1 VRVNGRVVREP
12 GTQVDPG
19 KDEVRVHGRPLPGAP
34 RLVYLMLHKPVGV
47 LTTLD
52 DPEGRRTVRQFVPP
66 GPRLFPVGRLDADTS
81 GLLLLTNDGE
91 LAHKLMHPRYGVS
104 KVYRVRL
111 GAPPAADQVRR
122 LREGVAIEPGQVTSP
137 AEVRVRNARPGRS
150 EIEIVL
156 HEGRYRQV
164 RRMCEAVG
172 LTVTALHR
180 AAYGPLRLG
189 ALARG
194 EVRALTAFEVAKLRE
209 ESARPGGVR
218 ARLEN
223 TRRRLA
229 ARATRPDEAPP
240 AESTGWPAGPAF
252 EGPPRAR
259 AGRYPGE
266 RASDRTGARA
276 SPAFSRPG
284 RSDRRGSRGGGSG
297 YPASSGGRR
306 GRPMGRDDAPFG
318 SGRAR
323 GRRTGM
329 GQTPVPSGQGR
340 ARGRP
345 ARRAGTGA
353 SRGLPGRRR
362 GRRFSG

>member
-1 VRVNGRVVREP
+1 
-12 GTQVDPG
+12 
-19 KDEVRVHGRPLPGAP
+19 
-34 RLVYLMLHKPVGV
+34 MLHKPVGV

-52 DPEGRRTVRQFVPP
+52 DPEGRHTVREFLPP

-91 LAHKLMHPRYGVS
+91 LAHRLTHPRYGVA

-111 GAPPAADQVRR
+111 AGPPAADQVRR
-122 LREGVAIEPGQVTSP
+122 LRDGVAIEPGVVTSP

-189 ALARG
+189 GLARG

-209 ESARPGGVR
+209 ESARPGGMR

-223 TRRRLA
+223 TRRRLT
-229 ARATRPDEAPP
+229 ARAAGREEEPTRAR
-240 AESTGWPAGPAF
+240 TGWPAGPAF
-252 EGPPRAR
+252 DSPRRAR
-259 AGRYPGE
+259 PGRFPGE
-266 RASDRTGARA
+266 RDRSDTDSGGR
-276 SPAFSRPG
+276 SPRRGRLLPPG
-284 RSDRRGSRGGGSG
+284 RQGDQRGSTNRSWQGSRGRGGRPEERPRRAGEWRGSRRGSPNRSRPESRG
-297 YPASSGGRR
+297 PGGRPET
-306 GRPMGRDDAPFG
+306 RPGQNGAWPRNQ
-318 SGRAR
+318 
-323 GRRTGM
+323 RRSRLGM
-329 GQTPVPSGQGR
+329 GQTPVRAGKGRTGTRSG
-340 ARGRP
+340 
-345 ARRAGTGA
+345 RRAGPG
-353 SRGLPGRRR
+353 RGRGTPAGRGRRR
-362 GRRFSG
+362 FYG